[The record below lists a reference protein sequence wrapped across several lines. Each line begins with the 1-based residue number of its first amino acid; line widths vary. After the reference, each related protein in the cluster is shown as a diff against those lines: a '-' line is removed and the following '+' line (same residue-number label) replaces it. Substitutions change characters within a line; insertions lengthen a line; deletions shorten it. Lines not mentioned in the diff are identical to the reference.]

1 MQESLPSTKV
11 RCKQVQTVDQAQL
24 CHSVSSFP
32 FGLVRLKL
40 IRPGTITPSPLAR
53 LVDIHF
59 DESLIEM
66 AHGIHL
72 MSSLFFYLMKS
83 RGKCTTIIDC
93 YARTRAKPTYVP
105 TCMYVA
111 HRLTSCPCIRNVR
124 TAASNAYGTESRS
137 SVSSSP
143 A

>member
-1 MQESLPSTKV
+1 
-11 RCKQVQTVDQAQL
+11 VQTVDQAQL

-40 IRPGTITPSPLAR
+40 IRLGTITPSPLAR
-53 LVDIHF
+53 PVDIPF
-59 DESLIEM
+59 DESLIETT
-66 AHGIHL
+66 HGVHL
-72 MSSLFFYLMKS
+72 MSTLFFYLMKS
-83 RGKCTTIIDC
+83 RRKCATITDC
-93 YARTRAKPTYVP
+93 YDRMQAELIYVP

-111 HRLTSCPCIRNVR
+111 HRLTSYPCMRNVR